1 MDERLRPGAVMD
13 GLVPELFQN
22 WDGLCSIGIKRALP
36 IVLKLKKNAL
46 LFPERVR
53 IETAQTNM

>member
-1 MDERLRPGAVMD
+1 MNGFVPELWLN

-22 WDGLCSIGIKRALP
+22 WDGLCPIGIKRALP
-36 IVLKLKKNAL
+36 IVLKLNKNAGF
-46 LFPERVR
+46 FPERVR